1 MINALRLI
9 TAKRDGLAL
18 THEEIVGLI
27 DSYTQ
32 GTMPDYQMSAFLM
45 AAYLRGMN
53 ETETSALTESMLNS
67 GVVMDHSR
75 IEGGKVDKHS
85 TGGVGD
91 KLSLVVAP
99 TAAACGVYVP
109 MITGRGLGH
118 TGGTQDKL
126 SAIPGFRTD
135 LSIDEFEAQ
144 LGRIGAVITA
154 QTEEIAPADRNM
166 YALRDVTVT
175 VDFIPFIAASIMS
188 KKLAENLDGLV
199 LDVKTGSGAFMSTE
213 KDARDLAS
221 MLVGIGERFGTTTVA
236 WMTRMDVPLGRTVG
250 NWIEVAES
258 VRCLQGDGEPDV
270 MEVSMAL
277 AAEMIHL
284 AGCAASIE
292 DGLSMAS
299 EAVASGRAFD
309 KFVQIVEAQ
318 GGDTSVI
325 EDPASYGSTEPQAQ
339 VRTARGTCGYVQG
352 IDALMIGVTANQ
364 MGVGRGVKEDDVDPN
379 AGIVLHAKPGEFVE
393 EGGLLASLY
402 TSRKRQTAR
411 FVTAVRS
418 AFHLCEEM
426 PAAEPLLLDRL
437 SRHGWRSDSMHKAGA
452 SFASD

>member
-18 THEEIVGLI
+18 TREEIVGLI

-67 GVVMDHSR
+67 GVLLDHSQ
-75 IEGGKVDKHS
+75 IAGCKVDKHS

-135 LSIDEFEAQ
+135 LSISEFTAQ
-144 LGRIGAVITA
+144 LERIGAVITA

-188 KKLAENLDGLV
+188 KKLAEGLDGLV
-199 LDVKTGSGAFMSTE
+199 LDVKAGSGAFMSTE
-213 KDARDLAS
+213 KEARDLAN

-236 WMTRMDVPLGRTVG
+236 WMTRMDVPLGRAVG

-258 VRCLQGDGEPDV
+258 VRCLRGEGEPDV

-277 AAEMIHL
+277 AAEMIFL
-284 AGCAASIE
+284 AGCATSVE
-292 DGLSMAS
+292 DGLRMAT
-299 EAVASGRAFD
+299 EAVASGRAFE

-325 EDPASYGSTEPQAQ
+325 LAPRSYGSSEPQAQ
-339 VRTARGTCGYVQG
+339 VWAAEDASGYVEG

-364 MGVGRGVKEDDVDPN
+364 MGVGRGVKEEDVDPH
-379 AGIVLHAKPGEFVE
+379 AGIVLHAKPGEYVE
-393 EGGLLASLY
+393 KGGLLASLF
-402 TSRKRQTAR
+402 TRKLRQVPH

-418 AFHLCEEM
+418 AFHFCEEM
-426 PAAEPLLLDRL
+426 PAAAPLLLDRL
-437 SRHGWRSDSMHKAGA
+437 SRHGWRSGGMRKRSA
-452 SFASD
+452 SFAGD

>member
-18 THEEIVGLI
+18 TREEIVGLI
-27 DSYTQ
+27 DSYTR

-53 ETETSALTESMLNS
+53 ETETSALTESMLHS
-67 GVVMDHSR
+67 GVLLDHSQ
-75 IEGGKVDKHS
+75 IEGCKVDKHS

-135 LSIDEFEAQ
+135 LSIAEFKAQ
-144 LGRIGAVITA
+144 LEKIGAVITA
-154 QTEEIAPADRNM
+154 QTKEIAPADRNM

-188 KKLAENLDGLV
+188 KKLAEGLDGLV

-258 VRCLQGDGEPDV
+258 VRCLQGEGEPDV
-270 MEVSMAL
+270 MEVSMTL

-284 AGCAASIE
+284 AGCAASFE
-292 DGLSMAS
+292 DGLSMAN
-299 EAVASGRAFD
+299 EAVSSGRAFD
-309 KFVQIVEAQ
+309 KFAQIVEAQ

-325 EDPASYGSTEPQAQ
+325 MDPTSFGSAEPQAQ
-339 VRTARGTCGYVQG
+339 VRAAGQSRGYVEA

-364 MGVGRGVKEDDVDPN
+364 MGVGRGVKEEDVDPH
-379 AGIVLHAKPGEFVE
+379 AGIVLHARPGEYVE
-393 EGGLLASLY
+393 KGGLLASLF
-402 TSRKRQTAR
+402 TSRKRQIPR
-411 FVTAVRS
+411 FAAAVRS
-418 AFHLCEEM
+418 SFHLCEETP
-426 PAAEPLLLDRL
+426 PARPLLMDRL
-437 SRHGWRSDSMHKAGA
+437 SRRGWRSEGTYSAGA
-452 SFASD
+452 SFAGD